1 MKKNILAIIILAAT
15 IVNITLSAIMLFTI
29 VPKAQRTDAL
39 IQKIVSILDLELEN
53 PEASDYAEIPF
64 EEREAYTIEEKQT
77 FNLARIPGDSKNRYA
92 FVNITLL
99 IYNKSADYKVIQ
111 PKLES
116 YESRIISIVNDQ
128 VSTYTI
134 ETIIGSKEE
143 ICDKVLE
150 ALRTEFGSSDFLI
163 DVDLNIAYE

>member
-1 MKKNILAIIILAAT
+1 MKKNILAIVILAAT
-15 IVNITLSAIMLFTI
+15 IVNITLSAIMLFTV

-39 IQKIVSILDLELEN
+39 IQKIVAILNLELEN
-53 PEASDYAEIPF
+53 PDASDYAEIPF
-64 EEREAYTIEEKQT
+64 EDRETYAITERQTI
-77 FNLARIPGDSKNRYA
+77 NLSRIEGDSKNRYA
-92 FVNITLL
+92 FVYITLL
-99 IYNKSADYKVIQ
+99 INNKSDDYKTIQ
-111 PKLES
+111 PKLAE
-116 YESRIISIVNDQ
+116 YERIVISKVSDQ

-150 ALRTEFGSSDFLI
+150 ALRTEFGSADFLI

>member
-15 IVNITLSAIMLFTI
+15 IVNVVLTAVMLFTI
-29 VPKAQRTDAL
+29 IPKAQRTDAL
-39 IQKIVSILDLELEN
+39 IQKIVTILDLELEN
-53 PEASDYAEIPF
+53 PDASDYAEIPF
-64 EEREAYTIEEKQT
+64 EERETYTIAERQT

-92 FVNITLL
+92 FVNITLI

-116 YESRIISIVNDQ
+116 FESRIISIVNDA
-128 VSTYTI
+128 VSAYTI
-134 ETIIGSKEE
+134 ETIVGSKET
-143 ICDKVLE
+143 ICNTVLE
-150 ALRTEFGSSDFLI
+150 KLRAEFGSADFLI

>member
-15 IVNITLSAIMLFTI
+15 IVNISLTAILLFAI

-53 PEASDYAEIPF
+53 PDASDYAEIPF
-64 EEREAYTIEEKQT
+64 EERELYSIAERQT
-77 FNLARIPGDSKNRYA
+77 FNLSRIPGDSKNRYA
-92 FVNITLL
+92 FVNINLL
-99 IYNKSADYKVIQ
+99 IHTKSKDYKTIQ
-111 PKLES
+111 PKLVT
-116 YESRIISIVNDQ
+116 YENRIISIVNEV
-128 VSTYTI
+128 VSSYTI

-150 ALRTEFGSSDFLI
+150 MLRTEFGSADFLI

>member
-15 IVNITLSAIMLFTI
+15 IVNISLTAILLFTV

-53 PEASDYAEIPF
+53 PDASDYAEIPF
-64 EEREAYTIEEKQT
+64 EERELYSIAERQT
-77 FNLARIPGDSKNRYA
+77 FNLSRIPGDSKNRYA
-92 FVNITLL
+92 FVNINLL
-99 IYNKSADYKVIQ
+99 IHTKSKDYKTIQ
-111 PKLES
+111 PKLVT
-116 YESRIISIVNDQ
+116 YENRIISIVNEV
-128 VSTYTI
+128 VSSYTI

-150 ALRTEFGSSDFLI
+150 MLRTEFGSADFLI